1 MSIGNLSKRKG
12 GFGAGYLYNFKG
24 SVNSPAGLPAAPD
37 YGDIYKIILTDK
49 MVIWD
54 GNAWSDLSDLRGEKG
69 DKGDKGDTGEPF
81 QDLGLIEE
89 ENISFILDWL
99 FQDGLYQYSVP
110 GDGGTK
116 TTYVIVNGNDTQGGG
131 CRQTFIESDGN
142 IKFRICPYKE
152 EVWREFVPYI
162 TGEDLEEKLSEKADR
177 QTEGGG
183 FVGGLDAV
191 SEDSAVSV
199 GKGAKS
205 KNGGFAAG
213 LNAEANA
220 GAGVG
225 MGAKAYNYGGA
236 VGRNAVAGKGF
247 SGGDGALAAQ
257 RTHGADRVNCIQLG
271 EGVNNVEKSLQV
283 YEFQLMDGNGKIP
296 EARLPEAATNSNW
309 GGVVSSWAGLPST
322 PKLGMYCYVS
332 SDIANGEKYTG
343 KASDMFFSV
352 SNEYPSEILPLG
364 PIKFTAPENCIEPY
378 GTSFAEGYVCVYTE
392 NGSKIGKLVYNPTGL
407 PDFIRGEELGLTSM
421 DDTVTFYL
429 GYWDGTNFPAKIEKF
444 SAGSMIF
451 WNGTE
456 WCGVASADV
465 ADEVSEKADRQTE
478 SGGFQAG
485 AATTVGN
492 TGATEGGA
500 IGKNAKETNGGFA
513 GGAGAN
519 ASYGGVIGKRAAEKN
534 GGGAAGLDTYANA
547 GGAVGSGAVAG
558 SGFSGGKGA
567 KAAPIDESKG
577 TYIDAV
583 QLGTGTNEVPGSL
596 QVYEFQL
603 MDGNGKIPEARL
615 PEAAT
620 NSNWGGVVSS
630 WAGLP
635 STPKLGM
642 YCYVS
647 SDIANGEKYT
657 GKASDMFFSVSN
669 EYPSEILPLGP
680 IKFTAPENC
689 IEPYGTSFAEG
700 YVCVY
705 TENGSKI
712 GKLVYNPTGLPDFIR
727 GEELGLTSMDDTV
740 TFYLGYWDG
749 TNFPAKIEKFSAG
762 SMIFWNGT
770 EWCGVASA
778 DVADEVSEKAD
789 KIKTNPHGGI
799 YGYPL
804 IVTDHLAG
812 EGPISLKVYGV
823 SDGVGDLVAS
833 GDNTGRYAIPITI
846 RGKNLFSTKS
856 ITQATTAINGITWT
870 INDDG
875 SITANGTATA
885 NSHYNAVKQADA
897 ILFPAGDYSFS
908 TTYEHYNQIQFKI
921 ITYVDGAATILT
933 QTLGMDS
940 PVFTLTKDSYLS
952 FQCTVGS
959 GKTLDNVTIYPR
971 IEYGKVLTEYEPYG
985 ISTEKTVYADAPLTE
1000 GESVEITDIVMPES
1014 AKLFISANTAVP
1026 PAGMELLYYQDMNKL
1041 VGEFAS
1047 GAHPLMGKKILCLG
1061 DSIFG
1066 MKNTEVSEFFKSI
1079 TKANVYNCALGGTRM
1094 AQHEEGWDNWSMYRL
1109 ADSIANN
1116 DWAIQENGLSHTN
1129 VPPFAEERLTFIKT
1143 LDFNDIDVITIN
1155 HGTND
1160 WSGSITPDN
1169 DSNPLDTTTYMG
1181 ALRYS
1186 IETILTA
1193 YPHLKIV
1200 VLSPC
1205 WRYWKDSDGNFTND
1219 SNTRTNTLG
1228 EALVSYV
1235 SKGKEVAESY
1245 QLDWVDLY
1253 HIGFNKFTASI
1264 YFPSTDTTHPNNV
1277 GRLEIAKKMSECI
1290 RV

>member
-1 MSIGNLSKRKG
+1 MAIGNLSKRKG

-24 SVNSPAGLPAAPD
+24 SVNDFSGLPSAPD
-37 YGDIYKIILTDK
+37 FGDIYKLLSANK

-54 GNAWSDLSDLRGEKG
+54 GNEWSDLSDLRGEKG

-89 ENISFILDWL
+89 ESLSFILDWL

-116 TTYVIVNGNDTQGGG
+116 TSFVIVNGNDTQGGG

-152 EVWREFVPYI
+152 EVWREFVPYV
-162 TGEDLEEKLSEKADR
+162 TGEDLEEKLSA
-177 QTEGGG
+177 
-183 FVGGLDAV
+183 
-191 SEDSAVSV
+191 
-199 GKGAKS
+199 
-205 KNGGFAAG
+205 
-213 LNAEANA
+213 
-220 GAGVG
+220 
-225 MGAKAYNYGGA
+225 
-236 VGRNAVAGKGF
+236 
-247 SGGDGALAAQ
+247 
-257 RTHGADRVNCIQLG
+257 
-271 EGVNNVEKSLQV
+271 
-283 YEFQLMDGNGKIP
+283 
-296 EARLPEAATNSNW
+296 
-309 GGVVSSWAGLPST
+309 
-322 PKLGMYCYVS
+322 
-332 SDIANGEKYTG
+332 
-343 KASDMFFSV
+343 
-352 SNEYPSEILPLG
+352 
-364 PIKFTAPENCIEPY
+364 
-378 GTSFAEGYVCVYTE
+378 
-392 NGSKIGKLVYNPTGL
+392 
-407 PDFIRGEELGLTSM
+407 
-421 DDTVTFYL
+421 
-429 GYWDGTNFPAKIEKF
+429 
-444 SAGSMIF
+444 
-451 WNGTE
+451 
-456 WCGVASADV
+456 
-465 ADEVSEKADRQTE
+465 KADRQTE

-558 SGFSGGKGA
+558 NGFSGGKGA

-657 GKASDMFFSVSN
+657 GKASDMFFSMSN

-770 EWCGVASA
+770 KWCGVASA
-778 DVADEVSEKAD
+778 DLAGEVSGKAD

-812 EGPISLKVYGV
+812 EGPISLKVYGA

-833 GDNTGRYAIPITI
+833 GDYTGKYAIPITI

-856 ITQATTAINGITWT
+856 IQNTTSTINGITWT

-933 QTLGMDS
+933 QTLGKDS
-940 PVFTLTKDSYLS
+940 PVFTLADDTYLC
-952 FQCTVGS
+952 FQCTIGS

-985 ISTEKTVYADAPLTE
+985 ISAEKTVYTDAPLTE

-1014 AKLFISANTAVP
+1014 AKLFISANTTVP
-1026 PAGMELLYYQDMNKL
+1026 PSGMELLYYQDMNKL

-1066 MKNTEVSEFFKSI
+1066 SKNTEVSEFFKSI

-1094 AQHEEGWDNWSMYRL
+1094 AQHEEGWDNWSMYRF
-1109 ADSIANN
+1109 AYSIANN

-1129 VPPFAEERLTFIKT
+1129 VPPFAEERLAFIKT

-1160 WSGSITPDN
+1160 WSGSITLDN

-1205 WRYWKDSDGNFTND
+1205 WRYWKDADGNFTND

-1264 YFPSTDTTHPNNV
+1264 YFPSTDTTHPNNT
-1277 GRLEIAKKMSECI
+1277 GRLAIAKKMSECI

>member
-1 MSIGNLSKRKG
+1 MAIGNLSKRKG

-24 SVNSPAGLPAAPD
+24 SVNDFSGLPSAPD
-37 YGDIYKIILTDK
+37 FGDIYKLLSANK

-54 GNAWSDLSDLRGEKG
+54 GNEWSDLSDLRGEKG

-89 ENISFILDWL
+89 ESLSFILDWL

-116 TTYVIVNGNDTQGGG
+116 TSFVIVNGNDTQGGG

-152 EVWREFVPYI
+152 EVWREFVPYV
-162 TGEDLEEKLSEKADR
+162 TGEDLEEKLSA
-177 QTEGGG
+177 
-183 FVGGLDAV
+183 
-191 SEDSAVSV
+191 
-199 GKGAKS
+199 
-205 KNGGFAAG
+205 
-213 LNAEANA
+213 
-220 GAGVG
+220 
-225 MGAKAYNYGGA
+225 
-236 VGRNAVAGKGF
+236 
-247 SGGDGALAAQ
+247 
-257 RTHGADRVNCIQLG
+257 
-271 EGVNNVEKSLQV
+271 
-283 YEFQLMDGNGKIP
+283 
-296 EARLPEAATNSNW
+296 
-309 GGVVSSWAGLPST
+309 
-322 PKLGMYCYVS
+322 
-332 SDIANGEKYTG
+332 
-343 KASDMFFSV
+343 
-352 SNEYPSEILPLG
+352 
-364 PIKFTAPENCIEPY
+364 
-378 GTSFAEGYVCVYTE
+378 
-392 NGSKIGKLVYNPTGL
+392 
-407 PDFIRGEELGLTSM
+407 
-421 DDTVTFYL
+421 
-429 GYWDGTNFPAKIEKF
+429 
-444 SAGSMIF
+444 
-451 WNGTE
+451 
-456 WCGVASADV
+456 
-465 ADEVSEKADRQTE
+465 KADRQTE

-558 SGFSGGKGA
+558 NGFSGGKGA

-596 QVYEFQL
+596 QVYGFQL
-603 MDGNGKIPEARL
+603 MDGNGKIPEERL

-642 YCYVS
+642 YCYVL
-647 SDIANGEKYT
+647 SDIANGVKYS
-657 GKASDMFFSVSN
+657 GKVS
-669 EYPSEILPLGP
+669 ELFRFEPPEFAFPYPSTVWFTPPDECLGDTDFSETQKQVKIYTKSGSEAGSLWITYEAYP
-680 IKFTAPENC
+680 QGVLDVTQLGA
-689 IEPYGTSFAEG
+689 TSA
-700 YVCVY
+700 
-705 TENGSKI
+705 
-712 GKLVYNPTGLPDFIR
+712 
-727 GEELGLTSMDDTV
+727 DDTV
-740 TFYLGYWDG
+740 TFYLGHWDG
-749 TNFPAKIEKFSAG
+749 TSFPAKIDVFPAG

-778 DVADEVSEKAD
+778 DLAGEVSGKAD

-812 EGPISLKVYGV
+812 EGPISLKVYGA
-823 SDGVGDLVAS
+823 SDGVGDLVTS
-833 GDNTGRYAIPITI
+833 GDYTGKYAIPITI

-856 ITQATTAINGITWT
+856 ITQATTTINGITWT

-933 QTLGMDS
+933 QTLGKDS
-940 PVFTLTKDSYLS
+940 PVFTLADDTYLC
-952 FQCTVGS
+952 FQCTIGS

-985 ISTEKTVYADAPLTE
+985 ISAEKTVYTDAPLTE

-1014 AKLFISANTAVP
+1014 AKLFISANTTVP
-1026 PAGMELLYYQDMNKL
+1026 PSEMELLYYQDMNKL

-1066 MKNTEVSEFFKSI
+1066 TKNTEVSEFFKSI

-1094 AQHEEGWDNWSMYRL
+1094 AQHEEGWDNWSMYRF
-1109 ADSIANN
+1109 AYSIANN
-1116 DWAIQENGLSHTN
+1116 DWTIQENGLSHTN
-1129 VPPFAEERLTFIKT
+1129 VPPFAEERLAFIKT

-1160 WSGSITPDN
+1160 WSGSITLDN

-1253 HIGFNKFTASI
+1253 HIGFNKFTTSI
-1264 YFPSTDTTHPNNV
+1264 YFPSTDTTHPNNT
-1277 GRLEIAKKMSECI
+1277 GRLAIAKKMSECI

>member
-1 MSIGNLSKRKG
+1 MITYKLKI
-12 GFGAGYLYNFKG
+12 NFQEARIL
-24 SVNSPAGLPAAPD
+24 NSD
-37 YGDIYKIILTDK
+37 MEFVTGDIGAYRLECEFYDNGKRYDVTDK
-49 MVIWD
+49 LLTVRAKRAD
-54 GNAWSDLSDLRGEKG
+54 GVCYTANGAIVD
-69 DKGDKGDTGEPF
+69 
-81 QDLGLIEE
+81 
-89 ENISFILDWL
+89 NIGVFVPKNNI
-99 FQDGLYQYSVP
+99 YAVP
-110 GDGGTK
+110 GDL
-116 TTYVIVNGNDTQGGG
+116 
-131 CRQTFIESDGN
+131 C
-142 IKFRICPYKE
+142 
-152 EVWREFVPYI
+152 
-162 TGEDLEEKLSEKADR
+162 LEIALS
-177 QTEGGG
+177 
-183 FVGGLDAV
+183 
-191 SEDSAVSV
+191 DSAGNYVTTKIITASVIDGIGDVANGAQDDVSIYV
-199 GKGAKS
+199 TLLAQIKAQID
-205 KNGGFAAG
+205 
-213 LNAEANA
+213 EANKLVDRA
-220 GAGVG
+220 NLSIDSHTGDKANPHGVTKAQVG
-225 MGAKAYNYGGA
+225 LSNVDNTKDTDKPVSTAVQAALNLKANAADVYYKNILYTKNETDAKL
-236 VGRNAVAGKGF
+236 
-247 SGGDGALAAQ
+247 ALKANS
-257 RTHGADRVNCIQLG
+257 ADIYTKSEVD
-271 EGVNNVEKSLQV
+271 EKVSSV
-283 YEFQLMDGNGKIP
+283 SI
-296 EARLPEAATNSNW
+296 W
-309 GGVVSSWAGLPST
+309 GGSVSSWEELPGA
-322 PKLGMYCYVS
+322 PKPGTYCYVL
-332 SDIANGEKYTG
+332 SDIANGVKYSG
-343 KASDMFFSV
+343 KV
-352 SNEYPSEILPLG
+352 SELFRFEPPEFAFPYPSTVWFTPPDECLG
-364 PIKFTAPENCIEPY
+364 DTDFSETQKQVKI
-378 GTSFAEGYVCVYTE
+378 YTKS
-392 NGSKIGKLVYNPTGL
+392 GSEAGSLWITYEAYPQGVLDVTQ
-407 PDFIRGEELGLTSM
+407 LGAASA

-429 GYWDGTNFPAKIEKF
+429 GYWDGTSFPAKI
-444 SAGSMIF
+444 
-451 WNGTE
+451 
-456 WCGVASADV
+456 DV
-465 ADEVSEKADRQTE
+465 
-478 SGGFQAG
+478 
-485 AATTVGN
+485 
-492 TGATEGGA
+492 
-500 IGKNAKETNGGFA
+500 
-513 GGAGAN
+513 
-519 ASYGGVIGKRAAEKN
+519 
-534 GGGAAGLDTYANA
+534 
-547 GGAVGSGAVAG
+547 
-558 SGFSGGKGA
+558 
-567 KAAPIDESKG
+567 
-577 TYIDAV
+577 
-583 QLGTGTNEVPGSL
+583 
-596 QVYEFQL
+596 
-603 MDGNGKIPEARL
+603 
-615 PEAAT
+615 
-620 NSNWGGVVSS
+620 
-630 WAGLP
+630 
-635 STPKLGM
+635 
-642 YCYVS
+642 
-647 SDIANGEKYT
+647 
-657 GKASDMFFSVSN
+657 
-669 EYPSEILPLGP
+669 
-680 IKFTAPENC
+680 
-689 IEPYGTSFAEG
+689 
-700 YVCVY
+700 
-705 TENGSKI
+705 
-712 GKLVYNPTGLPDFIR
+712 
-727 GEELGLTSMDDTV
+727 
-740 TFYLGYWDG
+740 
-749 TNFPAKIEKFSAG
+749 FPAG

-940 PVFTLTKDSYLS
+940 PVFTLTKDTYLS

-1014 AKLFISANTAVP
+1014 AKLFISANTTVP
-1026 PAGMELLYYQDMNKL
+1026 PSGMELLYYQDMNKL

-1066 MKNTEVSEFFKSI
+1066 TKNTEVSEFFKSI

-1094 AQHEEGWDNWSMYRL
+1094 AQHEEGWDNWSMYRF
-1109 ADSIANN
+1109 AYSIANN

-1129 VPPFAEERLTFIKT
+1129 VPPFAEERLAFIKT

-1160 WSGSITPDN
+1160 WSGSITLDN

-1205 WRYWKDSDGNFTND
+1205 WRYWNDSDGNFAND

-1253 HIGFNKFTASI
+1253 HIGFNKFTTSI
-1264 YFPSTDTTHPNNV
+1264 YFPSTDTTHPNNT
-1277 GRLEIAKKMSECI
+1277 GRLAIAKKMSECI

>member
-1 MSIGNLSKRKG
+1 MIKKENFISSVGANTQPGYVEQMIAQHNEDFTSHGAHFHEVAEDLNVHEQKDMHLQEGERKRWDLAAETVSKIPAAVAENASRAEKCAASASVSELTANAAAAAAALAKAHAATYRDRAEKYAADSQAAAGIAVNAKTAAEQAYGNTLNMAGQMSIEHNEMRTAFENLEDAYES
-12 GFGAGYLYNFKG
+12 FESNL
-24 SVNSPAGLPAAPD
+24 
-37 YGDIYKIILTDK
+37 DK
-49 MVIWD
+49 
-54 GNAWSDLSDLRGEKG
+54 
-69 DKGDKGDTGEPF
+69 
-81 QDLGLIEE
+81 
-89 ENISFILDWL
+89 
-99 FQDGLYQYSVP
+99 
-110 GDGGTK
+110 
-116 TTYVIVNGNDTQGGG
+116 
-131 CRQTFIESDGN
+131 
-142 IKFRICPYKE
+142 
-152 EVWREFVPYI
+152 
-162 TGEDLEEKLSEKADR
+162 KADK

-296 EARLPEAATNSNW
+296 EERLPELEKHFVLRGTVSDLDSLPDSKNVGDVYIVESERQFSKPCAQVV
-309 GGVVSSWAGLPST
+309 GGMELFSEDSPGNRYYQLSDVFASAYSEFIST
-322 PKLGMYCYVS
+322 DTAYLYNPDGSLW
-332 SDIANGEKYTG
+332 
-343 KASDMFFSV
+343 
-352 SNEYPSEILPLG
+352 G
-364 PIKFTAPENCIEPY
+364 PIFYNAPAAGQRLEGLNGYNTKFEPDS
-378 GTSFAEGYVCVYTE
+378 SFRFYVCKE
-392 NGSKIGKLVYNPTGL
+392 RGLKMNGGQYV
-407 PDFIRGEELGLTSM
+407 
-421 DDTVTFYL
+421 
-429 GYWDGTNFPAKIEKF
+429 
-444 SAGSMIF
+444 
-451 WNGTE
+451 WNGLCWDRISPE
-456 WCGVASADV
+456 FFLEDL
-465 ADEVSEKADRQTE
+465 EEKLSEKADRQTE

-603 MDGNGKIPEARL
+603 MDGSGKIPVERL
-615 PEAAT
+615 PETVT

-657 GKASDMFFSVSN
+657 GKASDMFFSMSN

-770 EWCGVASA
+770 KWCGVAS
-778 DVADEVSEKAD
+778 
-789 KIKTNPHGGI
+789 
-799 YGYPL
+799 
-804 IVTDHLAG
+804 
-812 EGPISLKVYGV
+812 
-823 SDGVGDLVAS
+823 SD
-833 GDNTGRYAIPITI
+833 
-846 RGKNLFSTKS
+846 
-856 ITQATTAINGITWT
+856 
-870 INDDG
+870 
-875 SITANGTATA
+875 
-885 NSHYNAVKQADA
+885 
-897 ILFPAGDYSFS
+897 
-908 TTYEHYNQIQFKI
+908 
-921 ITYVDGAATILT
+921 
-933 QTLGMDS
+933 
-940 PVFTLTKDSYLS
+940 
-952 FQCTVGS
+952 TVG
-959 GKTLDNVTIYPR
+959 
-971 IEYGKVLTEYEPYG
+971 E
-985 ISTEKTVYADAPLTE
+985 
-1000 GESVEITDIVMPES
+1000 
-1014 AKLFISANTAVP
+1014 
-1026 PAGMELLYYQDMNKL
+1026 
-1041 VGEFAS
+1041 
-1047 GAHPLMGKKILCLG
+1047 
-1061 DSIFG
+1061 
-1066 MKNTEVSEFFKSI
+1066 
-1079 TKANVYNCALGGTRM
+1079 
-1094 AQHEEGWDNWSMYRL
+1094 
-1109 ADSIANN
+1109 
-1116 DWAIQENGLSHTN
+1116 
-1129 VPPFAEERLTFIKT
+1129 
-1143 LDFNDIDVITIN
+1143 
-1155 HGTND
+1155 
-1160 WSGSITPDN
+1160 
-1169 DSNPLDTTTYMG
+1169 
-1181 ALRYS
+1181 
-1186 IETILTA
+1186 IETALDGILS
-1193 YPHLKIV
+1193 IQ
-1200 VLSPC
+1200 
-1205 WRYWKDSDGNFTND
+1205 N
-1219 SNTRTNTLG
+1219 
-1228 EALVSYV
+1228 AL
-1235 SKGKEVAESY
+1235 
-1245 QLDWVDLY
+1245 
-1253 HIGFNKFTASI
+1253 IG
-1264 YFPSTDTTHPNNV
+1264 
-1277 GRLEIAKKMSECI
+1277 GGSE
-1290 RV
+1290 

>member
-1 MSIGNLSKRKG
+1 MAYMMKTPLIMPEIDINPLDLPDGTKGLFVKSDGIYVLNDDGSVKKLGFEDHSIYKFRGNYTSGLYLPKNPEIGAVYNIIEKSYITLEASCAYFTGKFSDYFSFVYEDSDGNKNYEFSNGDVWENYRDYFIDTSGSGTYGETYVYNIDGTYAG
-12 GFGAGYLYNFKG
+12 GFPYAQATGSRFVNNLTGY
-24 SVNSPAGLPAAPD
+24 
-37 YGDIYKIILTDK
+37 
-49 MVIWD
+49 
-54 GNAWSDLSDLRGEKG
+54 E
-69 DKGDKGDTGEPF
+69 
-81 QDLGLIEE
+81 
-89 ENISFILDWL
+89 
-99 FQDGLYQYSVP
+99 
-110 GDGGTK
+110 
-116 TTYVIVNGNDTQGGG
+116 GNDTDIVS
-131 CRQTFIESDGN
+131 F
-142 IKFRICPYKE
+142 FICP
-152 EVWREFVPYI
+152 
-162 TGEDLEEKLSEKADR
+162 T
-177 QTEGGG
+177 
-183 FVGGLDAV
+183 
-191 SEDSAVSV
+191 
-199 GKGAKS
+199 
-205 KNGGFAAG
+205 
-213 LNAEANA
+213 
-220 GAGVG
+220 
-225 MGAKAYNYGGA
+225 
-236 VGRNAVAGKGF
+236 
-247 SGGDGALAAQ
+247 
-257 RTHGADRVNCIQLG
+257 
-271 EGVNNVEKSLQV
+271 
-283 YEFQLMDGNGKIP
+283 
-296 EARLPEAATNSNW
+296 
-309 GGVVSSWAGLPST
+309 
-322 PKLGMYCYVS
+322 YVS
-332 SDIANGEKYTG
+332 S
-343 KASDMFFSV
+343 
-352 SNEYPSEILPLG
+352 
-364 PIKFTAPENCIEPY
+364 
-378 GTSFAEGYVCVYTE
+378 
-392 NGSKIGKLVYNPTGL
+392 
-407 PDFIRGEELGLTSM
+407 GLTVISVNAGENVAW
-421 DDTVTFYL
+421 TGTT
-429 GYWDGTNFPAKIEKF
+429 WDSFGGLVDL
-444 SAGSMIF
+444 SAYPTK
-451 WNGTE
+451 TE
-456 WCGVASADV
+456 LNNALKDYYNKNIVDNLLAL
-465 ADEVSEKADRQTE
+465 KADKQTAD
-478 SGGFQAG
+478 GGFQAG

-558 SGFSGGKGA
+558 NGFSGGKGA

-647 SDIANGEKYT
+647 ADIISGVKYI
-657 GKASDMFFSVSN
+657 GKVSDMFITETQTGGLYVSTF
-669 EYPSEILPLGP
+669 
-680 IKFTAPENC
+680 KFTPPDEC
-689 IEPYGTSFAEG
+689 INPNETTDTYIDIYDTNGIEVGSLVWNATMLPSFMDAS
-700 YVCVY
+700 V
-705 TENGSKI
+705 
-712 GKLVYNPTGLPDFIR
+712 
-727 GEELGLTSMDDTV
+727 LGASSFDDTV
-740 TFYLGYWDG
+740 TFYLGIYG
-749 TNFPAKIEKFSAG
+749 ENGYPSQIERFYSG
-762 SMIFWNGT
+762 DMIFWNGT
-770 EWCGVASA
+770 KWCGVASA
-778 DVADEVSEKAD
+778 DLAGEVSGKAD

-812 EGPISLKVYGV
+812 EGPISLKVYGA

-833 GDNTGRYAIPITI
+833 GDYTGMYAIPITI

-856 ITQATTAINGITWT
+856 IQNTTSTINGITWT

-933 QTLGMDS
+933 QTLGKDS
-940 PVFTLTKDSYLS
+940 PVFTLADDTYLC
-952 FQCTVGS
+952 FQCTIGS
-959 GKTLDNVTIYPR
+959 GKTLNNVTIYPR

-985 ISTEKTVYADAPLTE
+985 ISAEKTVYTDAPLTE

-1014 AKLFISANTAVP
+1014 AKLFISANTTVP
-1026 PAGMELLYYQDMNKL
+1026 PSGMELLYYQDMNKL

-1066 MKNTEVSEFFKSI
+1066 SKNTEVSEFFKSI

-1094 AQHEEGWDNWSMYRL
+1094 AQHEEGWDNWSMYRF
-1109 ADSIANN
+1109 AYSIANN

-1129 VPPFAEERLTFIKT
+1129 VPPFAEERLAFIKT

-1160 WSGSITPDN
+1160 WSGSITLDN

-1205 WRYWKDSDGNFTND
+1205 WRYWKDADGNFTND

-1264 YFPSTDTTHPNNV
+1264 YFPSTDTTHPNNT
-1277 GRLEIAKKMSECI
+1277 GRLAIAKKMSECI

>member
-1 MSIGNLSKRKG
+1 MAYMMKAPLIMPEIDINPYNLPDGTKGLFVKSDGIYVLNDDGSVKKLGFEDHSIYKFRGNYTSGLYLPKNPEIGAVYNIIEKSYITLEASCAYFTGKFSDYFSFVYEDTEGNMCYEFSNGDVWENYRDYFIDTSGSGTYGETYVYNIDGTYAG
-12 GFGAGYLYNFKG
+12 GFPYAQATGSKFVNNLTGYK
-24 SVNSPAGLPAAPD
+24 
-37 YGDIYKIILTDK
+37 
-49 MVIWD
+49 
-54 GNAWSDLSDLRGEKG
+54 
-69 DKGDKGDTGEPF
+69 
-81 QDLGLIEE
+81 
-89 ENISFILDWL
+89 
-99 FQDGLYQYSVP
+99 
-110 GDGGTK
+110 
-116 TTYVIVNGNDTQGGG
+116 GNDTDIVY
-131 CRQTFIESDGN
+131 F
-142 IKFRICPYKE
+142 FICPTYVSSGLTVIPVNAGE
-152 EVWREFVPYI
+152 NVAW
-162 TGEDLEEKLSEKADR
+162 TGTTWDSFGGLVDLSAYPTKTELNNALTDYYTKNTLDTLLDDKANK
-177 QTEGGG
+177 QTVGGG

-220 GAGVG
+220 GGGVG

-271 EGVNNVEKSLQV
+271 EGINNVEKSLQV
-283 YEFQLMDGNGKIP
+283 YEFQLMDGSGKIP
-296 EARLPEAATNSNW
+296 VERLPETVTNSLW
-309 GGVVSSWAGLPST
+309 GGEVSSWEGLPT
-322 PKLGMYCYVS
+322 NPKPGMYCYVS

-343 KASDMFFSV
+343 KV
-352 SNEYPSEILPLG
+352 SELFRFEPPEFAFPYPSTVWFTPPDECLG
-364 PIKFTAPENCIEPY
+364 DTDFSETQKQVKIYTKSGNAAGNLWVSYEAYPTAY
-378 GTSFAEGYVCVYTE
+378 LDVTQLGATSA
-392 NGSKIGKLVYNPTGL
+392 
-407 PDFIRGEELGLTSM
+407 

-429 GYWDGTNFPAKIEKF
+429 GYWDGTSFPAKIENF

-456 WCGVASADV
+456 WCGVASADL
-465 ADEVSEKADRQTE
+465 AGEVS
-478 SGGFQAG
+478 G
-485 AATTVGN
+485 
-492 TGATEGGA
+492 
-500 IGKNAKETNGGFA
+500 
-513 GGAGAN
+513 
-519 ASYGGVIGKRAAEKN
+519 
-534 GGGAAGLDTYANA
+534 
-547 GGAVGSGAVAG
+547 
-558 SGFSGGKGA
+558 
-567 KAAPIDESKG
+567 
-577 TYIDAV
+577 
-583 QLGTGTNEVPGSL
+583 
-596 QVYEFQL
+596 
-603 MDGNGKIPEARL
+603 
-615 PEAAT
+615 
-620 NSNWGGVVSS
+620 
-630 WAGLP
+630 
-635 STPKLGM
+635 
-642 YCYVS
+642 
-647 SDIANGEKYT
+647 
-657 GKASDMFFSVSN
+657 
-669 EYPSEILPLGP
+669 
-680 IKFTAPENC
+680 
-689 IEPYGTSFAEG
+689 
-700 YVCVY
+700 
-705 TENGSKI
+705 
-712 GKLVYNPTGLPDFIR
+712 
-727 GEELGLTSMDDTV
+727 
-740 TFYLGYWDG
+740 
-749 TNFPAKIEKFSAG
+749 
-762 SMIFWNGT
+762 
-770 EWCGVASA
+770 
-778 DVADEVSEKAD
+778 KAD

-812 EGPISLKVYGV
+812 ESPISLKVYGA

-833 GDNTGRYAIPITI
+833 GDYTGKYAIPITI

-856 ITQATTAINGITWT
+856 IQNTSSTINGITWT

-921 ITYVDGAATILT
+921 MTYVDGAATILT

-940 PVFTLTKDSYLS
+940 PVFTLTDDTYLC
-952 FQCTVGS
+952 FQFTIGS

-971 IEYGKVLTEYEPYG
+971 IEFGKVLTEYEPYG

-1014 AKLFISANTAVP
+1014 AKLLISANTAVP
-1026 PAGMELLYYQDMNKL
+1026 PSGMELLYYQDMNKL

-1066 MKNTEVSEFFKSI
+1066 TKNTEVSEFFKSI

-1094 AQHEEGWDNWSMYRL
+1094 AQHEEGWDNWSMYRF
-1109 ADSIANN
+1109 AYSIANN

-1129 VPPFAEERLTFIKT
+1129 VPPFAEERLAFIKT

-1160 WSGSITPDN
+1160 WSGSITLDN

-1186 IETILTA
+1186 VEAILTA

-1253 HIGFNKFTASI
+1253 HIGFNKFTTSI
-1264 YFPSTDTTHPNNV
+1264 YFPSTDTTHPNNT
-1277 GRLEIAKKMSECI
+1277 GRLAIAKKMSECI

>member
-1 MSIGNLSKRKG
+1 
-12 GFGAGYLYNFKG
+12 
-24 SVNSPAGLPAAPD
+24 
-37 YGDIYKIILTDK
+37 
-49 MVIWD
+49 
-54 GNAWSDLSDLRGEKG
+54 
-69 DKGDKGDTGEPF
+69 
-81 QDLGLIEE
+81 
-89 ENISFILDWL
+89 
-99 FQDGLYQYSVP
+99 
-110 GDGGTK
+110 
-116 TTYVIVNGNDTQGGG
+116 
-131 CRQTFIESDGN
+131 
-142 IKFRICPYKE
+142 
-152 EVWREFVPYI
+152 
-162 TGEDLEEKLSEKADR
+162 
-177 QTEGGG
+177 
-183 FVGGLDAV
+183 
-191 SEDSAVSV
+191 
-199 GKGAKS
+199 
-205 KNGGFAAG
+205 
-213 LNAEANA
+213 
-220 GAGVG
+220 

-271 EGVNNVEKSLQV
+271 EGINNVEKSLQV
-283 YEFQLMDGNGKIP
+283 YEFQLMDGSGKIP
-296 EARLPEAATNSNW
+296 VERLPETVTNSLW
-309 GGVVSSWAGLPST
+309 GGEVSSWEGLPT
-322 PKLGMYCYVS
+322 NPKPGMYCYVS

-343 KASDMFFSV
+343 KV
-352 SNEYPSEILPLG
+352 SELFRFEPPEFAFPYPSTVWFTPPDECLG
-364 PIKFTAPENCIEPY
+364 DTDFSETQKQVKIYTKSGNAAGNLWVSYEAYPTAY
-378 GTSFAEGYVCVYTE
+378 LDVTQLGATSA
-392 NGSKIGKLVYNPTGL
+392 
-407 PDFIRGEELGLTSM
+407 
-421 DDTVTFYL
+421 DDTVTFFL
-429 GYWDGTNFPAKIEKF
+429 GYWDGTSFPAKIDVF

-456 WCGVASADV
+456 WCGVASADL
-465 ADEVSEKADRQTE
+465 
-478 SGGFQAG
+478 AG
-485 AATTVGN
+485 
-492 TGATEGGA
+492 
-500 IGKNAKETNGGFA
+500 
-513 GGAGAN
+513 
-519 ASYGGVIGKRAAEKN
+519 
-534 GGGAAGLDTYANA
+534 
-547 GGAVGSGAVAG
+547 
-558 SGFSGGKGA
+558 
-567 KAAPIDESKG
+567 
-577 TYIDAV
+577 
-583 QLGTGTNEVPGSL
+583 
-596 QVYEFQL
+596 
-603 MDGNGKIPEARL
+603 
-615 PEAAT
+615 
-620 NSNWGGVVSS
+620 
-630 WAGLP
+630 
-635 STPKLGM
+635 
-642 YCYVS
+642 
-647 SDIANGEKYT
+647 
-657 GKASDMFFSVSN
+657 
-669 EYPSEILPLGP
+669 
-680 IKFTAPENC
+680 
-689 IEPYGTSFAEG
+689 
-700 YVCVY
+700 
-705 TENGSKI
+705 
-712 GKLVYNPTGLPDFIR
+712 
-727 GEELGLTSMDDTV
+727 
-740 TFYLGYWDG
+740 
-749 TNFPAKIEKFSAG
+749 
-762 SMIFWNGT
+762 
-770 EWCGVASA
+770 
-778 DVADEVSEKAD
+778 EVSEKAD

-921 ITYVDGAATILT
+921 MTYVDGAATILT

-940 PVFTLTKDSYLS
+940 PVFTLTDDTYLC
-952 FQCTVGS
+952 FQFTIGS

-971 IEYGKVLTEYEPYG
+971 IEFGKVLTEYEPYG

-1014 AKLFISANTAVP
+1014 AKLLISANTAVP
-1026 PAGMELLYYQDMNKL
+1026 PSGMELLYYQDMNKL

-1066 MKNTEVSEFFKSI
+1066 TKNTEVSEFFKSI

-1094 AQHEEGWDNWSMYRL
+1094 AQHEEGWDNWSMYRF
-1109 ADSIANN
+1109 AYSIANN

-1129 VPPFAEERLTFIKT
+1129 VPPFAEERLATIKT

-1160 WSGSITPDN
+1160 WSGSITLDN

-1186 IETILTA
+1186 VEAILTA

-1253 HIGFNKFTASI
+1253 HIGFNKLTASI
-1264 YFPSTDTTHPNNV
+1264 YFPSTDTTHPNNT
-1277 GRLEIAKKMSECI
+1277 GRLAIAKKMSECI